1 VNDGGQIGV
10 VIGKVQKLPP
20 DDPDKLGRLK
30 VQYTLLPGKPES
42 HWAPVATLMS
52 GKERG
57 AWFMPEQGD
66 EVVVAFEYG
75 RTDSPY
81 IVGFL
86 WNGKQ
91 KPPEVDPK
99 KRLLKS
105 VKGHT
110 FLLDDTDD
118 TQKVELK
125 SKNGHTF
132 TLDDQNKKTVIASAA
147 QQQHTISLDD
157 DGKKLELKSGGG
169 LTVTLDD
176 SGSKIEISG
185 GGRKVTMTSGKVQF
199 T

>member
-1 VNDGGQIGV
+1 LNDGHSGV
-10 VIGKVQKLPP
+10 VIGKVLKLPP

-30 VQYTLLPGKPES
+30 VKYTLLPGKTES

-57 AWFMPEQGD
+57 AWFMPEVGD
-66 EVVVAFEYG
+66 EVVVAFEHG
-75 RTDSPY
+75 KKQCPY

-91 KPPEVDPK
+91 KPPEVDPQ

-105 VKGHT
+105 VKGHA

-125 SKNGHTF
+125 SKDGHTF
-132 TLDDQNKKTVIASAA
+132 TLDDKNKKTVIASAA
-147 QQQHTISLDD
+147 SQKHTISLDD
-157 DGKKLELKSGGG
+157 DGKKIEIKSGSG

-176 SGSKIEISG
+176 SASTIEISG
-185 GGRKVTMTSGKVQF
+185 GGRKVTMANGKVQF
-199 T
+199 S